1 MRGERLLRQCV
12 RGAVLGGAE
21 RITQSGDDQGA
32 DGLRI
37 AEPELGLGRMNVHV
51 DFMRRKRQEQREHRM
66 APVGQE
72 VAAARPAPASSLSRT
87 GLLFTTRYWARPFG
101 WCNVGRPAKPSTAAA
116 PCAPH
121 TGNASATNSS
131 PRMLAKTRQ
140 PMFEQSGGLE
150 P

>member
-51 DFMRRKRQEQREHRM
+51 DFMGRKRQEQREHRM
-66 APVGQE
+66 T
-72 VAAARPAPASSLSRT
+72 PAVPR
-87 GLLFTTRYWARPFG
+87 R
-101 WCNVGRPAKPSTAAA
+101 
-116 PCAPH
+116 
-121 TGNASATNSS
+121 GNRA
-131 PRMLAKTRQ
+131 
-140 PMFEQSGGLE
+140 
-150 P
+150 